1 MEESLLTTESGGG
14 REGKGWAS
22 RLGWGD
28 GGRELMEEARRL
40 GYVAAPMVAVTMS
53 QFLVQVVSSMMVG
66 HLGKLDL
73 ASAAIAT
80 SLTSV
85 TGFSLLLGMASGLE
99 TLCGQAYGAEQYH
112 MLGIHTYRAIF
123 SLLVVCLPISLVW
136 ASMGKLLQLIGQD
149 PLISQEAGKYA
160 VWMIPGLFAYAI
172 AQPLM
177 KFLLSQSLI
186 LPMLLSSLMTLCLHI
201 PLCWVLV
208 FKSGLRNV
216 GAALSISISYWLNVF
231 ILGMYIRYSASCR
244 ATRAPI
250 SKEAFRGVN
259 EFLRL
264 ALPSALMICLEWWSF
279 ELLILLSGLLPN
291 PQLETSVLSICLNS
305 ITLLYCFPYGLGCA
319 ASTRV
324 SNELGAWNPKGAQLV
339 VRVAMFLAISEAVL
353 VSGTLLAMRR
363 ILGYAYSTEEEVMNY
378 VTDMVPLVCFS
389 VVFDSLQGVLSGI
402 ARGCGWQ
409 HLGAYV
415 NLGSFYLFGIPI
427 AVVLGF
433 LLHIGGK
440 GLWIGIVCGSTTQ
453 TILLSLI
460 TIFTNWQNQATM
472 ARERIFHERLPL
484 QNMLK

>member
-1 MEESLLTTESGGG
+1 MEETLLAPESGGG
-14 REGKGWAS
+14 RDGKGWVS
-22 RLGWGD
+22 RFGWGD
-28 GGRELMEEARRL
+28 GGRELMDEAQRL

-53 QFLVQVVSSMMVG
+53 QFLVQVISSMMVG

-112 MLGIHTYRAIF
+112 M
-123 SLLVVCLPISLVW
+123 
-136 ASMGKLLQLIGQD
+136 
-149 PLISQEAGKYA
+149 
-160 VWMIPGLFAYAI
+160 
-172 AQPLM
+172 PLM

-186 LPMLLSSLMTLCLHI
+186 LPMLLSSLATLCLHI

-231 ILGMYIRYSASCR
+231 MLGMYIRYSASCR
-244 ATRAPI
+244 STRAPI
-250 SKEAFRGVN
+250 SKEAFRGIN
-259 EFLRL
+259 EFLQL
-264 ALPSALMICLEWWSF
+264 ALPSALMTCLEWWSF

-305 ITLLYCFPYGLGCA
+305 ISLLYCFPYGLGCA
-319 ASTRV
+319 TSTRV

-339 VRVAMFLAISEAVL
+339 VRVAMFLAISEAII

-363 ILGYAYSTEEEVMNY
+363 ILGYAYSNEEEVMNY
-378 VTDMVPLVCFS
+378 VTEMVPLVCFS

-433 LLHIGGK
+433 LLRIGGK
-440 GLWIGIVCGSTTQ
+440 GLWIGIVCGSSTQ
-453 TILLSLI
+453 TILLALI
-460 TIFTNWQNQATM
+460 TSFTNWQNQATM
-472 ARERIFHERLPL
+472 ARERIFKERLPL
-484 QNMLK
+484 QNVLK